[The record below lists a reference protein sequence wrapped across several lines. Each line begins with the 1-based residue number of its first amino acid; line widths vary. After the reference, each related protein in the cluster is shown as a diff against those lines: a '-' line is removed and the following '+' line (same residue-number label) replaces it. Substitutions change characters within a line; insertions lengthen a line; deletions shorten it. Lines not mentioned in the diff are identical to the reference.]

1 MAAVAAPVSSNIFS
15 MGGQNAPGAPQFASL
30 YVGDLDKSVT
40 EAILYDIFNSVGPVA
55 SIRVCRDSISRSS
68 LGYAYVNFHAL
79 ADAERALDTLNYSK
93 IKDRCCRI
101 MWSHRDPNLRKSGS
115 GNVFVKNL
123 DKNLDNKALYDTFSL
138 FGNILSCKVSTDDSG
153 KSNGYGFVH
162 YETLE
167 AAKLA
172 VEKVN
177 GMQIGDRSVFV
188 GLFVKRHERDKPEVV
203 NFTNLYVK
211 NFPDQWKEEDVKKL
225 FQSYGS
231 ITSLAVKKDKKGRK
245 FAFVNM
251 TNPDEAKRAIK
262 GLHCSKDYR
271 TTEEIE
277 RTKDMDPVPEE
288 YYKFYCQRA
297 QLKSERTRD
306 LTDRFRSNV
315 PGGNDPTRPA
325 LGVNLYV
332 KNLDENTNDDGLERL
347 FSPFGPITSAKIM
360 TDDSGNG
367 KGFGFVCF
375 KSSNDATKAVSE
387 MHLKVIGGKPIYV
400 GLAEKK
406 EERMARLSQ
415 RYRNTGGPTSGPMM
429 GNPMVSPPGAPMPY
443 PNMPMKGNPNMKGG
457 PMMGMP
463 AQMPMQGK
471 GMGMFG
477 MQPGMYPGMMQQPM
491 GMFGKGMPMMPGKG
505 MPMMQRP
512 PMNMAPGGKG
522 APPRSAQQQSMRL
535 DEPLSAAAL
544 AAAPPGL
551 QKQMLG
557 ERLFP
562 RISRHQPELAGKITG
577 MMLEMDNSEL
587 LMLLESDQQLKL
599 KVDEALKVLES
610 MGGPK

>member
-1 MAAVAAPVSSNIFS
+1 
-15 MGGQNAPGAPQFASL
+15 MG
-30 YVGDLDKSVT
+30 
-40 EAILYDIFNSVGPVA
+40 
-55 SIRVCRDSISRSS
+55 
-68 LGYAYVNFHAL
+68 
-79 ADAERALDTLNYSK
+79 
-93 IKDRCCRI
+93 
-101 MWSHRDPNLRKSGS
+101 
-115 GNVFVKNL
+115 
-123 DKNLDNKALYDTFSL
+123 
-138 FGNILSCKVSTDDSG
+138 
-153 KSNGYGFVH
+153 
-162 YETLE
+162 
-167 AAKLA
+167 
-172 VEKVN
+172 
-177 GMQIGDRSVFV
+177 
-188 GLFVKRHERDKPEVV
+188 
-203 NFTNLYVK
+203 
-211 NFPDQWKEEDVKKL
+211 
-225 FQSYGS
+225 
-231 ITSLAVKKDKKGRK
+231 
-245 FAFVNM
+245 
-251 TNPDEAKRAIK
+251 
-262 GLHCSKDYR
+262 
-271 TTEEIE
+271 
-277 RTKDMDPVPEE
+277 
-288 YYKFYCQRA
+288 
-297 QLKSERTRD
+297 
-306 LTDRFRSNV
+306 
-315 PGGNDPTRPA
+315 
-325 LGVNLYV
+325 
-332 KNLDENTNDDGLERL
+332 DENTDDDGLERL

-387 MHLKVIGGKPIYV
+387 MHLKVIGGK
-400 GLAEKK
+400 
-406 EERMARLSQ
+406 
-415 RYRNTGGPTSGPMM
+415 
-429 GNPMVSPPGAPMPY
+429 
-443 PNMPMKGNPNMKGG
+443 PNMKGG